1 MSAQDTLFRHCG
13 SLSTAALAF
22 ITVLNPS
29 SFSVMPSGLRHS
41 SSPAG
46 LISITD
52 ASQPLI
58 HRSQEWRHGINQRSQ
73 ALVGVSNTS
82 TIARTLTA
90 QSWKKSRSVAGAASG
105 ESATDCCTAPRTML
119 SRFGHTPA

>member
-58 HRSQEWRHGINQRSQ
+58 HRSQEWRHGINP
-73 ALVGVSNTS
+73 LIGVSNNI
-82 TIARTLTA
+82 IARTLTA